1 MRMQRGDSYP
11 SSPSSPHE
19 GHKAGWLWG
28 QGIKF
33 FFFFFTLIFFI
44 SVPGP
49 EGKREKKKKLNTAE
63 CKRNLWAAAR

>member
-1 MRMQRGDSYP
+1 MRMQRGTAIPLPRRPY
-11 SSPSSPHE
+11 E
-19 GHKAGWLWG
+19 GHKAGWLAVG
-28 QGIKF
+28 ARDQVL
-33 FFFFFTLIFFI
+33 FFFTLIFFI